1 MANLCIKTPSS
12 ATYALKFQ
20 LLVLRPRPSV
30 HIFAYLREER
40 KHLCPLVAKF
50 SPYGWDQVLGDLNQM
65 TNTGAKTKQT
75 SWCRISY
82 ITFPLATLIY
92 WSLCLSF
99 KSCALS
105 HAWFLSFQNDMFH
118 SNLMHSWKQLLVKIC
133 VVGKAEEVSVSNNQK
148 FTTFWKTCFNFP
160 RLRWQSMSYFSD
172 YIFNVLGPNFL
183 TPHCLY
189 WRLHETLIWP
199 GLIKA
204 GYHLT
209 TGANFVIL
217 VKSVS

>member
-1 MANLCIKTPSS
+1 
-12 ATYALKFQ
+12 
-20 LLVLRPRPSV
+20 
-30 HIFAYLREER
+30 
-40 KHLCPLVAKF
+40 
-50 SPYGWDQVLGDLNQM
+50 
-65 TNTGAKTKQT
+65 
-75 SWCRISY
+75 
-82 ITFPLATLIY
+82 
-92 WSLCLSF
+92 
-99 KSCALS
+99 
-105 HAWFLSFQNDMFH
+105 MFH
-118 SNLMHSWKQLLVKIC
+118 SYLMHSWKQLLVEIC

-160 RLRWQSMSYFSD
+160 RLRWQSMSY

-217 VKSVS
+217 VKSVSWSFIFRYACISWILYARTSGIWLPQQIKNYIGFSIWLVIGILSQCVKRPKRSKTSHLEIPEMKKWA